1 MNNDQ
6 VEGTVRNVAG
16 KIEDAA
22 GVLTGD
28 TAHQLTGKARQ
39 AAGAAQA
46 KAGDLLDSAREL
58 AAEKPIGTVVIA
70 AGVAFVL
77 GMLFARR
84 D

>member
-6 VEGTVRNVAG
+6 LEGTVRNVAG

-28 TAHQLTGKARQ
+28 TEHQLKGKAQ
-39 AAGAAQA
+39 QVAGAAQA
-46 KAGDLLDSAREL
+46 RAGDLLDSAREL
-58 AAEKPIGTVVIA
+58 AADKPIGTVLIA

>member
-1 MNNDQ
+1 MNTDQ

-22 GVLTGD
+22 GVLSGD
-28 TAHQLTGKARQ
+28 AGQQLKGKARQ
-39 AAGAAQA
+39 VAGAAQA
-46 KAGDLLDSAREL
+46 RGGDLLDSAREL
-58 AAEKPIGTVVIA
+58 AADKPIGTVLIA

-77 GMLFARR
+77 GMMFARR